1 MLIEASAPLA
11 IRKLKLATRM
21 NENLNDRVG
30 AYAELDRPQNGVCC
44 KSLRNQPKC
53 GSNFSKI
60 QARPCPHS
68 RAFFIARLF
77 KLTTTDFC
85 QHLAQ
90 AVSAVLARHV
100 VAFVRQ
106 GEREPTVLRDRL
118 LHESSSV
125 ACAGGKRRL
134 LRPVSVQTR
143 APPAHRR
150 RDGKVDR
157 STSGFAYGSAPLIRY
172 NSSQSATP
180 VARMIATGARL
191 RSSVNIRGKTPR
203 TSQFCSSQSPQRP
216 FLSLRSF
223 PGDVFGRRVQPSLC
237 QSL

>member
-1 MLIEASAPLA
+1 MTELEHTP
-11 IRKLKLATRM
+11 
-21 NENLNDRVG
+21 NLTD
-30 AYAELDRPQNGVCC
+30 LQNGVCC

-53 GSNFSKI
+53 GSI
-60 QARPCPHS
+60 RARFRPARVPTT
-68 RAFFIARLF
+68 RGPFFIARLF

-90 AVSAVLARHV
+90 AVSAVLARHIRP
-100 VAFVRQ
+100 FVRQ
-106 GEREPTVLRDRL
+106 GQREPTVLRNRL

-191 RSSVNIRGKTPR
+191 RSSVRYPR
-203 TSQFCSSQSPQRP
+203 
-216 FLSLRSF
+216 
-223 PGDVFGRRVQPSLC
+223 
-237 QSL
+237 